1 MDDFEAI
8 LKTEYSTAFD
18 EHRKKAMINSFYKYG
33 PAKKNYGEYKCM
45 DALKNIELRLQKYK
59 DTGNTEFLV
68 NIANF
73 AMLEFMHPSIPGA
86 KFIPT
91 STDACDVA
99 GFGVNQ
105 LYVD

>member
-1 MDDFEAI
+1 MDDFVAI

-18 EHRKKAMINSFYKYG
+18 EHRKKAMINSFYKDG

-45 DALKNIELRLQKYK
+45 DAIKNLEIRLQKYK
-59 DTGNTEFLV
+59 ETGNTEYFV
-68 NIANF
+68 DVANF

-86 KFIPT
+86 KYTLTGDTTCEI
-91 STDACDVA
+91 A